1 MSFTENLDSFR
12 DFGIF
17 GGFWG
22 VFGGFLGVL
31 GWILD
36 DAEST
41 LFLWRPIPGDRK

>member
-1 MSFTENLDSFR
+1 MPFTVNLPRKR

-22 VFGGFLGVL
+22 FFGGFLGVL

-41 LFLWRPIPGDRK
+41 LFLWRSIPGDRK